1 MKKLLLIAFI
11 VILALG
17 GASAFAEPFLC
28 SNPYTIDMVRPTHFE
43 ITVNG
48 GEPMD
53 EDPQVA
59 GDWSRLHMD
68 LADFPDGE
76 YTIEVIVCNMWGC
89 SSPTPF
95 FFIKAVPSELEN
107 IFIGN

>member
-48 GEPMD
+48 GEPMG
-53 EDPQVA
+53 EAPQVVE
-59 GDWSRLHMD
+59 GWSRLHMD

-76 YTIEVIVCNMWGC
+76 YNLEVKACNEWGC
-89 SSPTPF
+89 SSPVPF
-95 FFIKAVPSELEN
+95 FFKKGLPDAPASIFLE
-107 IFIGN
+107 F

>member
-1 MKKLLLIAFI
+1 MKRLLFIACIIAFS
-11 VILALG
+11 LSWT
-17 GASAFAEPFLC
+17 SAFAEPFLC

-76 YTIEVIVCNMWGC
+76 YTIEVKVCNEWGC
-89 SSPTPF
+89 SS
-95 FFIKAVPSELEN
+95 AVPFVFTKKLPDALTDIFLE
-107 IFIGN
+107 F